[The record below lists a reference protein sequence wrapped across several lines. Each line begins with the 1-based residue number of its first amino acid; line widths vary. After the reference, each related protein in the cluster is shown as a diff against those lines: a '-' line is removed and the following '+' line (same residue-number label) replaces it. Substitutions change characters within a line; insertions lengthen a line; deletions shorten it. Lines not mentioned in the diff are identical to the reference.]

1 MFHEVNVLV
10 VLGLTICNVVVDVMS
25 PHNEFTVV
33 MSFAYVVCAL
43 SIFTMDAI
51 EIKTHSFICFGNG
64 EFGRVELPIFKR
76 RTNIHCGHLDFK
88 P

>member
-1 MFHEVNVLV
+1 MNDIFYFIYHNNISLVVLNRVFHEVNVLV

-51 EIKTHSFICFGNG
+51 EIKS
-64 EFGRVELPIFKR
+64 
-76 RTNIHCGHLDFK
+76 RTMVLTVGK
-88 P
+88 